1 MSRFRPDKDQ
11 KVLTMNRVVL
21 RRIVCAVD
29 LSDRSVASLKRAL
42 QLARLHDGELFVVH
56 VAEQRLAS
64 IESAR
69 RTTDAFSALRP
80 HLDREPLALPVR
92 WIVAHGNPASE
103 VARFIRRM
111 NADLAV
117 VGAALPRPS
126 AGVIG
131 AVAHAIVRT
140 TTCPVLVIPPAFDNN
155 ASPKPYRE
163 ILCGVSSGL
172 STATLHYALSL
183 AQEFES
189 RLTILNVEVDH
200 VPGNDDAWVEAHI
213 DGLRTEIP
221 GGARNWCVI
230 DELVTSGEPAQEVVK
245 ATQRLRSDLVVVGS
259 TGAQGSE
266 GGLGAAALGTL
277 MLTDAEVLV
286 VPAPGTARE
295 IPMAA

>member
-1 MSRFRPDKDQ
+1 
-11 KVLTMNRVVL
+11 MNRVVL

-80 HLDREPLALPVR
+80 HLDREPLAPPVR

>member
-1 MSRFRPDKDQ
+1 
-11 KVLTMNRVVL
+11 
-21 RRIVCAVD
+21 VD
-29 LSDRSVASLKRAL
+29 LSDRSVASLKRGL
-42 QLARLHDGELFVVH
+42 QLARLHNGELFVIH

-69 RTTDAFSALRP
+69 RITDAFSALRP
-80 HLDREPLALPVR
+80 HLDRDPLAPPVR
-92 WIVAHGNPASE
+92 WIVAHGNPAIE

-126 AGVIG
+126 TGVIG
-131 AVAHAIVRT
+131 AVAHAILRT
-140 TTCPVLVIPPAFDNN
+140 TACPVLVIPPAFDDD
-155 ASPKPYRE
+155 ALPKPYRE

-221 GGARNWCVI
+221 GSARNWCVI
-230 DELVTSGEPAQEVVK
+230 DELMTSGEPAQEIVK
-245 ATQRLRSDLVVVGS
+245 ATQRLGSDLVVVGS
-259 TGAQGSE
+259 SGASESE
-266 GGLGAAALGTL
+266 GGLGSVALGAL
-277 MLTDAEVLV
+277 MLTNASVLI

-295 IPMAA
+295 IDKMMAA